1 MKDLKIAKRI
11 LREAMPEVN
20 YSELGRVRLAR
31 ALQMKH
37 GKNFRNIPDVKDALK
52 EFDDHYEFNKKL
64 KRIKEGR

>member
-11 LREAMPEVN
+11 LKESMPDVN
-20 YSELGRVRLAR
+20 YSELGRVRLNR

-52 EFDDHYEFNKKL
+52 EFDDQYEFNKKL
-64 KRIKEGR
+64 RRIKEGR